1 MIRRSLSNQAVVL
14 LGVSSLLLTAYLV
27 LAVDAAHHQL
37 LPGDRSVRA
46 WVQPMRSGSL
56 DLPMEMVSA
65 LGEPGGL
72 IGLILI
78 ASVGLWRANRRWALL
93 LPIVMAGTGILQ
105 LAGKWAA
112 ARPRPNAAPWG
123 FPSGHVLSLVVFFGM
138 LAFLLVTLTERR
150 RRFRLL
156 ACGACGSAVGLV
168 AVSRVYLDMHWLS
181 DVMGGFALGAAYLLI
196 AIWLSQRLLGRHPAT
211 VETIEAASR

>member
-1 MIRRSLSNQAVVL
+1 MIRRSLSNQAAVL

-46 WVQPMRSGSL
+46 WVQPLRSGSL
-56 DLPMEMVSA
+56 DLPMEMVSF

-105 LAGKWAA
+105 LAG
-112 ARPRPNAAPWG
+112 
-123 FPSGHVLSLVVFFGM
+123 
-138 LAFLLVTLTERR
+138 
-150 RRFRLL
+150 
-156 ACGACGSAVGLV
+156 
-168 AVSRVYLDMHWLS
+168 
-181 DVMGGFALGAAYLLI
+181 
-196 AIWLSQRLLGRHPAT
+196 
-211 VETIEAASR
+211 

>member
-1 MIRRSLSNQAVVL
+1 MIRRSLSNRAAVL
-14 LGVSSLLLTAYLV
+14 LGLSSLLLTAYLA

-37 LPGDRSVRA
+37 LPGDRTVRA
-46 WVQPMRSGSL
+46 WVQPMRSGTL
-56 DLPMEMVSA
+56 DLPMEMVSF
-65 LGEPGGL
+65 LGEPSGL
-72 IGLILI
+72 IALILI
-78 ASVGLWRANRRWALL
+78 ASAGLWRASRRWALL
-93 LPIVMAGTGILQ
+93 LPIFMAGTGALQ

-123 FPSGHVLSLVVFFGM
+123 FPSGHVLSLVVFFGI

-156 ACGACGSAVGLV
+156 ACGACGAAVGLV

-181 DVMGGFALGAAYLLI
+181 DVIGGFTLGAAYLLI
-196 AIWLSQRLLGRHPAT
+196 AIWLSQRLVESHPAA
-211 VETIEAASR
+211 ETIETVSR

>member
-1 MIRRSLSNQAVVL
+1 MIRRSLSNRAAVL
-14 LGVSSLLLTAYLV
+14 LGLSSLLLTAYLA

-37 LPGDRSVRA
+37 LPGDRTVRA
-46 WVQPMRSGSL
+46 WVQPMRSGTL
-56 DLPMEMVSA
+56 DLPMEMVSF
-65 LGEPGGL
+65 LGEPSGL
-72 IGLILI
+72 IALILI
-78 ASVGLWRANRRWALL
+78 ASAGLWRASRRWALL
-93 LPIVMAGTGILQ
+93 LPIFMAGTGALQ

-123 FPSGHVLSLVVFFGM
+123 FPSGHVLSLVVFFGI

-156 ACGACGSAVGLV
+156 ACGVCGAAVGLV

-181 DVMGGFALGAAYLLI
+181 DVIGGFTLGSAYLLI
-196 AIWLSQRLLGRHPAT
+196 AIWLSQRLVESHPAA
-211 VETIEAASR
+211 ETIETVSR